1 MEWREPLKFI
11 AVGLVS
17 LCFNFAVFRVLYV
30 WLAALSS
37 VSSGKGVW
45 LTPALAA
52 ALATAGGYCVGVA
65 NGFVLNRAWTFKA
78 PPAPG
83 QLPRFLLLNAFSL
96 ITGSIAIALCVDQLG
111 LALGLAWFLV
121 TAGTTALNFLG
132 SKYWAFAPLPPS
144 LASR

>member
-17 LCFNFAVFRVLYV
+17 LCINFAVFRVLYV
-30 WLAALSS
+30 WLAATFS
-37 VSSGKGVW
+37 VSSGDG
-45 LTPALAA
+45 LQITPALAA
-52 ALATAGGYCVGVA
+52 ALATAGGYSAGVA

-83 QLPRFLLLNAFSL
+83 QLPRFVSLNVFSL
-96 ITGSIAIALCVDQLG
+96 VTGSTAIALCVDQLG

-121 TAGTTALNFLG
+121 TAGTTVVNFLG